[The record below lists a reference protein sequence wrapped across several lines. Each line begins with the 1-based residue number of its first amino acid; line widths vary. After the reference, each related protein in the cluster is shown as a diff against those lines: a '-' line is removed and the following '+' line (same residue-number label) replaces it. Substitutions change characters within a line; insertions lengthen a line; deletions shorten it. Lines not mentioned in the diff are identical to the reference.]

1 MNNIDKIG
9 KHWETLSDEV
19 LELRQ
24 EIHKWPE
31 LGHAEY
37 ATAAK
42 LMDFLLRHS
51 VPVSCVGKTGLSAF
65 IDAGREHTI
74 ALRVDIDAL
83 PIEEKTGAAFASE
96 HKGYMHACGH
106 DAHASIGAAIA
117 VIAQEMKK
125 SLPVNLKVIFQ
136 PAEECSPEGG
146 AQELIAEGV
155 LDAPYVD
162 EIIGFHVW
170 PDYPLGEIGV
180 RPGPIMA
187 ASDRIKLDLWG
198 VGTHAAQPH
207 KGIDAI
213 LMMTTL
219 IQAIYRDLPR
229 QVDPFAWYVMSF
241 GKLEAGTRYNV
252 ICDHASAE
260 GTLRTFDKTLRE
272 DLHNNLSQLAKS
284 IAAQYGGKANVEI
297 VRGYDSVHNDSGL
310 TGKFIEHAQHFL
322 GKEAVHTNDF
332 PSLIGEDFSAYGRVR
347 PSLYFHLGCGCKH
360 SLHSDH
366 FLVDERALAIAV
378 ELIMSFLLKYQ

>member
-1 MNNIDKIG
+1 MNNIDKIRNN
-9 KHWETLSDEV
+9 WEALSAEV
-19 LELRQ
+19 FELRQ

-37 ATAAK
+37 ATAAR
-42 LMDFLLRHS
+42 LMDFLLRHA
-51 VPVSCVGKTGLSAF
+51 VPVTCVGKTGLSAF

-83 PIEEKTGAAFASE
+83 PIAEKTGVAFASQ

-106 DAHASIGAAIA
+106 DAHASIGVAIA
-117 VIAQEMKK
+117 AMAQIMKK

-146 AQELIAEGV
+146 AKEMIAEGV
-155 LDAPYVD
+155 LDTPHIDA
-162 EIIGFHVW
+162 IMGFHVW

-180 RPGPIMA
+180 RSGPIMA

-213 LMMTTL
+213 LMITTL
-219 IQAIYRDLPR
+219 MQAIYRDLPR
-229 QVDPFAWYVMSF
+229 KVDPFAWYVMSF

-272 DLHNNLSQLAKS
+272 ELHHSLSDLAKNV
-284 IAAQYGGKANVEI
+284 ATQYGGKANVEI
-297 VRGYDSVHNDSGL
+297 TRGYDSVHNDSCL
-310 TGKFIEHAQHFL
+310 TAKFIEHAQRVL
-322 GKEAVHTNDF
+322 GKESVHTENF
-332 PSLIGEDFSAYGRVR
+332 PSLIGEDFSAYGKER
-347 PSLYFHLGCGCKH
+347 PSLYFHLGCGCTH
-360 SLHSDH
+360 SLHSDC
-366 FLVDERALAIAV
+366 FLVDEKALAIAV
-378 ELIMSFLLKYQ
+378 ELIMSFLLQYK